1 MRHAGFFAGMWGA
14 CSDDD
19 EEPLIELLRSYE
31 LPVALEQNLPLSDLM
46 EVMESDKKVIEG
58 KLRFVL
64 MKEIGVSQVVGEV
77 DRRDVEFVWK
87 SVGAD

>member
-1 MRHAGFFAGMWGA
+1 MRGA

-19 EEPLIELLRSYE
+19 EGPLIELLRSYE
-31 LPVALEQNLPLSDLM
+31 LPVVLEQNLPLSDLM